1 MASPSKSKSRAQPT
15 KESALREHLEF
26 LKSLRDQVNE
36 EIKIL
41 ESLVEAT
48 NMTSADESS
57 RKPTNNKP
65 AYKAKGSAS
74 AKKQAPKKSSI
85 TLLEAVNSLPIPELI
100 DKLKSVNAKQNVIRN
115 IINQR
120 KRSKFEPFA
129 SHDDLIERIKG
140 LAQSSLDNIL
150 EEWS

>member
-26 LKSLRDQVNE
+26 LKSLKDQVNE

-41 ESLVEAT
+41 ESLVETA

-57 RKPTNNKP
+57 KKPSSKP
-65 AYKAKGSAS
+65 VSKAKGSAS
-74 AKKQAPKKSSI
+74 ARKQAPKKPSL
-85 TLLEAVNSLPIPELI
+85 TLLETVNSLPIPELI

-129 SHDDLIERIKG
+129 SHDDLIKRIKG

-150 EEWS
+150 AEWS

>member
-36 EIKIL
+36 EIKAL
-41 ESLVEAT
+41 QSLVEAT
-48 NMTSADESS
+48 NMTSAESS
-57 RKPTNNKP
+57 TKPTSKP
-65 AYKAKGSAS
+65 TYKAKGSAS
-74 AKKQAPKKSSI
+74 AKKQAPKKSSL
-85 TLLEAVNSLPIPELI
+85 TLLEAVNSSPIPELI
-100 DKLKSVNAKQNVIRN
+100 DKLKSVNAKQHVIRN

-120 KRSKFEPFA
+120 KMSKFEQFA
-129 SHDDLIERIKG
+129 SHDDMIKRIKG
-140 LAQSSLDNIL
+140 LAQSSLDNML